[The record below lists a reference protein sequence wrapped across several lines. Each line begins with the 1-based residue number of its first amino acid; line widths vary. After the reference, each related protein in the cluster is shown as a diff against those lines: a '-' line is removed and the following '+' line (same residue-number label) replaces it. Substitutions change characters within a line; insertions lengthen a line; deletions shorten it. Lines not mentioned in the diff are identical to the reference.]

1 MFYHRKKK
9 IDKDHPVEYSDG
21 LYRVLSEIGRSLKV
35 KDSELEYR
43 FSDIMS
49 IIIDSADEHYI
60 SDKTYNH
67 IWFMLDNAASTGNNQ
82 WIKDYWTWAVQ
93 YYEFKSN
100 KVIEGKY
107 NPEMK
112 KFLLYNVMLGAVL
125 SFNKRYECLS
135 HIMKYSNATN
145 RYPLIPG
152 TFRYI
157 VDRASQIDAMLDYS
171 M

>member
-1 MFYHRKKK
+1 
-9 IDKDHPVEYSDG
+9 
-21 LYRVLSEIGRSLKV
+21 
-35 KDSELEYR
+35 
-43 FSDIMS
+43 
-49 IIIDSADEHYI
+49 
-60 SDKTYNH
+60 
-67 IWFMLDNAASTGNNQ
+67 MLNNAASTGNNQ

-152 TFRYI
+152 TFRDI
-157 VDRASQIDAMLDYS
+157 VDIASQIDAMRGLVSDNVSLMKKNTENVIQSLKGIKTTSKSKLSKTPYYQREYINL
-171 M
+171 MR